1 MEKNLSFF
9 AEEKIGSLQI
19 KVIQLRK
26 IHYFYTHS
34 VPGLKYGQFLG
45 LCTGQLIPFCHSHSV
60 IHCSSK
66 YELRYYYVRGTVIDN
81 WAIQQNKMNS
91 QGRKNIFPTCQLPT

>member
-34 VPGLKYGQFLG
+34 VPGLKYGQFLD
-45 LCTGQLIPFCHSHSV
+45 LCTGQLIPFCHS
-60 IHCSSK
+60 
-66 YELRYYYVRGTVIDN
+66 
-81 WAIQQNKMNS
+81 Q
-91 QGRKNIFPTCQLPT
+91 